1 MKTKLFKK
9 DAHFYKKVFVLGF
22 PIALQTLVTV
32 FVGMLDNIML
42 SHYSEDT
49 FSAASL
55 ANAYV
60 LIFQIFCMGLGMGA
74 SVLVSRY
81 YGMKKAGDNVEKADI
96 SLKQTV
102 CLMLRLMLLFATIF
116 AIGAIALPNWI
127 MTSYTN
133 KEELIGLGATYLRW
147 STLTFFFLGLSLV
160 IAIVLRSVGQSRFPL
175 YVSIGALFVNLGGNY
190 LLIFGHFGAPKM
202 GIAGAALATFLARV
216 FEAALNLIYLLIV
229 DKKIGF
235 RIRHIFMKTQT
246 LLHEYFRVC
255 IPVLVSDAILAFGSN
270 AVTMVIGHLGG
281 AFVAA
286 NSITTVTQQLSTV
299 LIQGVCQAGAIITG
313 QSLGKGRKE
322 QAEEQGWLFL
332 GMGFALGF
340 LSALFIFFTKTP
352 VILSYGDKTSAE
364 AVSIAYQLLNAI
376 SLIIIFQATNS
387 IMTKGVLRGGG
398 DTTVLMFADN
408 IFLWAM
414 ALPLGALAGFVF
426 HLPAFWIYF
435 FLKSDQIAKTIWCVW
450 RLRSRKWIKKIS
462 TGKN

>member
-1 MKTKLFKK
+1 MKLFKK

-42 SHYSEDT
+42 SHYSQDT

-81 YGMKKAGDNVEKADI
+81 YGMKKANDNVEKADV

-102 CLMLRLMLLFATIF
+102 CLMLRLMLLFATVF
-116 AIGAIALPNWI
+116 AIGAIAMPKLI
-127 MTSYTN
+127 MTSYTG
-133 KEELIGLGATYLRW
+133 KEELISLGATYLRW

-160 IAIVLRSVGQSRFPL
+160 IAIVLRSVGQSKFPL
-175 YVSIGALFVNLGGNY
+175 YVSIGALVVNLTGNY
-190 LLIFGHFGAPKM
+190 ILIFGHFGAPKM
-202 GIAGAALATFLARV
+202 GIAGAALATFIARV
-216 FEAALNLIYLLIV
+216 FEAMLDLGYLVIV
-229 DKKIGF
+229 DTKIGF
-235 RIRHIFMKTQT
+235 RIRHMFMKTKT
-246 LLHEYFRVC
+246 LISEYLRVC
-255 IPVLVSDAILAFGSN
+255 IPVLISDAILAFGSN
-270 AVTMVIGHLGG
+270 AVTMVIGHLGSD
-281 AFVAA
+281 FVAA

-313 QSLGKGRKE
+313 QTLGKGKKE

-352 VILSYGDKTSAE
+352 VIQSYGKETTAE

-398 DTTVLMFADN
+398 DTKVLMFADN

-414 ALPLGALAGFVF
+414 ALPLGILAGFIF
-426 HLPAFWIYF
+426 KLPAFWIYF

>member
-1 MKTKLFKK
+1 MRLFKK

-32 FVGMLDNIML
+32 GVGMLDNIML
-42 SHYSEDT
+42 SHYSQDT

-116 AIGAIALPNWI
+116 AVGAALLPRLI
-127 MTSYTN
+127 MTSYTD

-175 YVSIGALFVNLGGNY
+175 YVSIGALVVNLTGNY
-190 LLIFGHFGAPKM
+190 ILIFGHFGAPKM

-216 FEAALNLIYLLIV
+216 FEALFDLGYLILF

-235 RIRHIFMKTQT
+235 KFYHFFMKTKT
-246 LLHEYFRVC
+246 LISEYFRVC
-255 IPVLVSDAILAFGSN
+255 IPVLISDAILAFGSN

-281 AFVAA
+281 DFVAA

-352 VILSYGDKTSAE
+352 VILSYGEETTAE

-398 DTTVLMFADN
+398 DTKVLMFADN

-435 FLKSDQIAKTIWCVW
+435 FLKSDQIAKTIWCIW
-450 RLRSRKWIKKIS
+450 RLKSRRWIKKIS

>member
-1 MKTKLFKK
+1 MKLYRK
-9 DAHFYKKVFVLGF
+9 DPHFYKKVFVLGF

-32 FVGMLDNIML
+32 GVGMLDNIML
-42 SHYSEDT
+42 SHYSQDT

-81 YGMKKAGDNVEKADI
+81 YGMKKAHDNEEKADI

-116 AIGAIALPNWI
+116 AIGAILFPKLI
-127 MTSYTN
+127 MESYTD
-133 KEELIGLGATYLRW
+133 KTELIELGMTYLRY
-147 STLTFFFLGLSLV
+147 STLTFFCLGLSLV
-160 IAIVLRSVGQSRFPL
+160 IAIVLRSVGQSRLPL
-175 YVSIGALFVNLGGNY
+175 YVSLGALVVNLLGNY
-190 LLIFGHFGAPKM
+190 ILIFGHFGAPRM
-202 GIAGAALATFLARV
+202 GIAGAAIATLLARI
-216 FEAALNLIYLLIV
+216 FEAAVDLIYLV
-229 DKKIGF
+229 VCDRKIGF
-235 RIRHIFMKTQT
+235 KIHHLFMKTRT
-246 LLHEYFRVC
+246 LLSEYFRVC

-281 AFVAA
+281 DFVAA

-352 VILSYGDKTSAE
+352 VILSYGEKTTAE

-398 DTTVLMFADN
+398 DTKVLMFADN

-435 FLKSDQIAKTIWCVW
+435 FLKSDQIAKTIWCVY
-450 RLRSRKWIKKIS
+450 RLKSRKWIKKIS

>member
-1 MKTKLFKK
+1 MKLFRK

-32 FVGMLDNIML
+32 GVGMLDNIML

-81 YGMKKAGDNVEKADI
+81 WGMKKAHDNEEKADI

-102 CLMLRLMLLFATIF
+102 CLMLRLMFFFATIF
-116 AIGAIALPNWI
+116 AIGAAFLPKLI
-127 MTSYTN
+127 MTSYTD
-133 KEELIGLGATYLRW
+133 KEALIDLGITYLRY
-147 STLTFFFLGLSLV
+147 STLTFFFLGISLV
-160 IAIVLRSVGQSRFPL
+160 TAIVLRSVGQSRFPL
-175 YVSIGALFVNLGGNY
+175 YVSLGALLVNLTGNY
-190 LLIFGHFGAPKM
+190 ILIFGHLGAPKM
-202 GIAGAALATFLARV
+202 GIAGAALATLLARV
-216 FEAALNLIYLLIV
+216 FEAGADMVYLTV
-229 DKKIGF
+229 FDTKIGF
-235 RIRHIFMKTQT
+235 RLRHLFMKTKT
-246 LLHEYFRVC
+246 LISEYFRVC
-255 IPVLVSDAILAFGSN
+255 IPVLISDAILAFGSN
-270 AVTMVIGHLGG
+270 AVTMVIGHLGS

-299 LIQGVCQAGAIITG
+299 MIQGVCQAGAIITG

-414 ALPLGALAGFVF
+414 ALPLGTLAGFIF